1 MIKML
6 FLTISIVSSFP
17 SKCYVVSNPPEILEN
32 ALMSDLYTK
41 TSILEIATV
50 TSTPTSSIL
59 EIPTVTSSLLEIPT
73 YTSIFTSASISTS
86 SILEIPKP
94 IVTSTSSILEI
105 PKPIVTSTS
114 SILEIL
120 TPTLSVPVPTSTPTP
135 TPSTFTNFDN
145 IKLILDLHNTERELK
160 NVTNKVMWS
169 NNLESTANDL
179 SKILA
184 SKGCPLQHSLGKGV
198 FAQNLYGAYGT
209 ITPNFKNAINAWISE
224 KKLLNKPGV
233 SFSEIGHYL
242 IMVSSKYNNVGCS
255 AAINFEKRC
264 YVVTCDYS

>member
-6 FLTISIVSSFP
+6 FLTISIVYSFP

-41 TSILEIATV
+41 TSILEIV
-50 TSTPTSSIL
+50 TTTSTSSIIEISTPTS
-59 EIPTVTSSLLEIPT
+59 T
-73 YTSIFTSASISTS
+73 STS
-86 SILEIPKP
+86 TTTT
-94 IVTSTSSILEI
+94 TSTSSILEI
-105 PKPIVTSTS
+105 PKPIVASTS

-120 TPTLSVPVPTSTPTP
+120 TPTLSVPVPTSAPTPTPTPTP
-135 TPSTFTNFDN
+135 TPSAFMNFDN
-145 IKLILDLHNTERELK
+145 IKVILDLHNTERQLK

-224 KKLLNKPGV
+224 KTLLNKPGV

>member
-6 FLTISIVSSFP
+6 FLTISIVYSFP

-41 TSILEIATV
+41 TSILEIAT
-50 TSTPTSSIL
+50 TTTTTTSTTTSTSSIIEISTPTS
-59 EIPTVTSSLLEIPT
+59 TTTST
-73 YTSIFTSASISTS
+73 TTS
-86 SILEIPKP
+86 
-94 IVTSTSSILEI
+94 TSTSSILEI

-120 TPTLSVPVPTSTPTP
+120 TPTLSVPVSTFAPTP
-135 TPSTFTNFDN
+135 TPSAFMNFDN
-145 IKLILDLHNTERELK
+145 IKVILDLHNTERQLK

-224 KKLLNKPGV
+224 KTLLNKPGV

>member
-6 FLTISIVSSFP
+6 FLTISIVYSFP

-105 PKPIVTSTS
+105 
-114 SILEIL
+114 L
-120 TPTLSVPVPTSTPTP
+120 TPTLSVPVPTSTPAPTPTP

>member
-1 MIKML
+1 ML
-6 FLTISIVSSFP
+6 FLTISIVYSFP

-105 PKPIVTSTS
+105 
-114 SILEIL
+114 L
-120 TPTLSVPVPTSTPTP
+120 TPTLSVPVPTSTPAPTPTP

>member
-6 FLTISIVSSFP
+6 FLTISIVYSFP

-105 PKPIVTSTS
+105 
-114 SILEIL
+114 L
-120 TPTLSVPVPTSTPTP
+120 TPTLSVPVPTSTPAPTP